1 MSVLAIHMFS
11 EIYEDRDLGTLL
23 HIHQTRRNR
32 DAPDE
37 RRTGREPTHCVKDMS
52 NIRSP
57 I

>member
-37 RRTGREPTHCVKDMS
+37 QRRRAQATRGVKDLS
-52 NIRSP
+52 NIRFR

>member
-23 HIHQTRRNR
+23 HVHQTRRNR

-37 RRTGREPTHCVKDMS
+37 RHIG
-52 NIRSP
+52 
-57 I
+57 